1 MNKNLIAIYGTLR
14 KGNGNHRLIK
24 DSKYLGTFNS
34 QPEFSLYTLGGF
46 PGLKIN
52 GKTSVVMEVYEVT
65 DEVAK
70 NVDNLEGYDPNKASY
85 FYDKININTPYGLA
99 GVYIY
104 VNKISENRL
113 IASGDWMEHKKE
125 LIY

>member
-1 MNKNLIAIYGTLR
+1 MNKNLIAVYGTLR
-14 KGNGNHRLIK
+14 MSNGNHRLVK

-46 PGLKIN
+46 PGLKTN
-52 GKTSVVMEVYEVT
+52 GSTSVVMEVYEVT

-70 NVDNLEGYDPNKASY
+70 SVDSLEQYNPNEKSY
-85 FYDKININTPYGLA
+85 FYDKINIKTPYGTA
-99 GVYIY
+99 SVYIY
-104 VNKISENRL
+104 VDHISENRL
-113 IASGDWMEHKKE
+113 IVSGDWMEHKKE